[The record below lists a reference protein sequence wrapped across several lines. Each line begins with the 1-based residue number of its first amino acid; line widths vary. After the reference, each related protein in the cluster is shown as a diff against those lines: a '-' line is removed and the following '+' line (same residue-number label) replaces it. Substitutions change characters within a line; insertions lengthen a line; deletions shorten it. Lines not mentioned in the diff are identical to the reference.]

1 MGPDGLKAAAEIS
14 VLNNQYLDHL
24 LMQIDGITRPMAE
37 GKPRFEQIRYS
48 MEELKEKTGL
58 GSHEI
63 QDRMVDFGIQSYWLS
78 HHPYVVPEPFTPE
91 PCETYSKEDIEY
103 WAAVIARACKEAG
116 ETPEVIRQAPH
127 NQAVSRIKDFDQ
139 AEDPERW
146 AITWRA
152 YKKKLNK

>member
-1 MGPDGLKAAAEIS
+1 
-14 VLNNQYLDHL
+14 
-24 LMQIDGITRPMAE
+24 
-37 GKPRFEQIRYS
+37 
-48 MEELKEKTGL
+48 MEKLKEETGF

-103 WAAVIARACKEAG
+103 WAATIAQACKEAR

-127 NQAVSRIKDFDQ
+127 NQPISHVKDFDQ
-139 AEDPERW
+139 AEDPDRW
-146 AITWRA
+146 AITYRA
-152 YKKKLNK
+152 YRKKYKK